1 LVNFLNETPQEATVV
16 MSDEIESVTLELSTS
31 LDSDKNKIKTE
42 LSGLFSHKVTHE
54 HEASILTERRNDLVA
69 WLEKNRLPVRLD
81 PNNVI
86 NILDSVFVQAP
97 YDLDSCQSTNE
108 IILDKVRQLV
118 KSLPSKI

>member
-1 LVNFLNETPQEATVV
+1 MVNFLNETPQEATVV
-16 MSDEIESVTLELSTS
+16 MSDEIESVTLELSTC